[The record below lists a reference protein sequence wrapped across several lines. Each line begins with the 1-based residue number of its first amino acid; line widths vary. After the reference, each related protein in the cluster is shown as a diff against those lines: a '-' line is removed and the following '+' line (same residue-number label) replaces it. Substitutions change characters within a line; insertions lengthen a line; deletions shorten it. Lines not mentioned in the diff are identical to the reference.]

1 MAEPN
6 DLICEIRLLET
17 GRARLELDGL
27 IIEGDCAVDASLAD
41 EIQQAKDPIKAGSLL
56 FDALLP
62 EGQATLE
69 AYRKI
74 STEFRQTGARQ
85 SVRLLLD
92 ATNPEWVHELP
103 WELLFDPRRRVGL
116 GNSQEVSFLRSLDT
130 DHPFPQPIEG
140 RMRLLLAV
148 SAPNDVL
155 HHNLPALDRRFEER
169 TLVGALR
176 RLQDLVH
183 CEMVEAPITAERLR
197 KRLAEGSF
205 HTLHLVAHG
214 RKLAHED
221 TARILLEDD
230 AGRGV
235 WTDCQALVD
244 LLGADPH
251 LHLMTL
257 MACHDGIETRADPFH
272 GLGTALVARGL
283 PAVVVTRRA
292 LTVSQATK
300 VTTHLYR
307 GLALS
312 GRIDEAI
319 NEARERLFHS
329 RPERFAWASPTAYL
343 GGRDAYLWH
352 SEEARRQQVEE
363 DTQSLEMA
371 QFRLEQERRDQLAAW
386 VEPPPPPKSDFHWRQ
401 IAAALAVVV
410 MGLSLGLAGALGMG
424 PLAPWLSPP
433 EQASDLAA
441 TVDSRPSESIDPEAT
456 RRALP
461 RYASACDAGHNL
473 ACVRLATIYELGRGV
488 QKDTVKAETY
498 YRQACTGGDWSSCY
512 HLGHLLE
519 SPSHGSKVDRSEARL
534 AYERAC
540 SGNELRACRRL
551 TVLLAQ
557 EQAPAV
563 SGETQLGGEAVAT
576 AAVGAGTRPVDELS
590 RAPDDRRSEN
600 IDTRPAS
607 AQPSSAADPTEA
619 AKVGVDPA
627 ASSASGAE
635 PVAREASRLK
645 VFVDGKFVER
655 PEPDLRTLADRT
667 GDGET
672 WIYEVGGISSRRAL
686 AGQARGN
693 VYRIFEDAELLE
705 WDVWLDFVDQQ
716 DLTFSVHVAD
726 AELGSYSSVF
736 ARSITVQGR
745 GADWYS
751 SGELALSLESGR
763 HYLVAVSWNG
773 ELTYG
778 YGLGQQET
786 LFAELTHGHVD
797 FDPILPDVES
807 EVSDLAI
814 YRQRLI
820 TSHDIMIDG
829 APLPTTEPSWIEA
842 VSADLNAQWDEDRET
857 EHQIS
862 LLELG
867 ANDLRGGG
875 PKPGSAAFGGSS
887 RGNVVYLDQ
896 DLRLNK
902 LSLWLDLPA
911 PTQLEVGIYRSE
923 HRAGP
928 FEILHEQV
936 WSPPG
941 IGSDWYAT
949 PVLDVELSAGAY
961 YAVLTAWDTEVG
973 YQFGVAGSQQ
983 TPFGPVVQG
992 LAMSD
997 SGLPSTLLEPAAN
1010 RAFYQQRWHLS
1021 AAEQDS
1027 PEKIVP
1033 SPATQDSP

>member
-27 IIEGDCAVDASLAD
+27 IIEGDCAVDTSLVD
-41 EIQQAKDPIKAGSLL
+41 EIQHVQDPIRAGSLL

-85 SVRLLLD
+85 SVRLVLD
-92 ATNPEWVHELP
+92 SSTPEWVHQLP

-116 GNSQEVSFLRSLDT
+116 GNSQEVSFLRSLET
-130 DHPFPQPIEG
+130 DHPFPPPIEG

-148 SAPNDVL
+148 AAPNDVL

-183 CEMVEAPITAERLR
+183 CEVVEAPITAERL
-197 KRLAEGSF
+197 KQHLAKGSF

-235 WTDCQALVD
+235 WTDRQALVE
-244 LLGADPH
+244 LLGADPD

-272 GLGTALVARGL
+272 GLGSALVAKGL

-292 LTVSQATK
+292 LTVSQASK

-329 RPERFAWASPTAYL
+329 RPERFTWASPTAYL

-371 QFRLEQERRDQLAAW
+371 QFRLEQQRRDQLAAW
-386 VEPPPPPKSDFHWRQ
+386 VEPPPPPKADFHWRQ
-401 IAAALAVVV
+401 IAAALGVLVI
-410 MGLSLGLAGALGMG
+410 GLSLGLAGALGKG
-424 PLAPWLSPP
+424 PLATWLSPADPAP
-433 EQASDLAA
+433 EIAA
-441 TVDSRPSESIDPEAT
+441 PVDNRPSESIDPEAT

-540 SGNELRACRRL
+540 SGNEARACRRL

-563 SGETQLGGEAVAT
+563 SQPGLPAGEAVAT
-576 AAVGAGTRPVDELS
+576 NTLGAGSISGDEL
-590 RAPDDRRSEN
+590 PPQGSEG
-600 IDTRPAS
+600 
-607 AQPSSAADPTEA
+607 QSSKNTDSEA
-619 AKVGVDPA
+619 ASGKPTSGPDP
-627 ASSASGAE
+627 SASGLDPNASPLSDAE
-635 PVAREASRLK
+635 IAARDAARLK
-645 VFVDGKFVER
+645 VFVDGRFVDR
-655 PEPDLRTLADRT
+655 PDSDLQTLADRT

-672 WIYEVGGISSRRAL
+672 WIYEVGGTSGRRAL

-693 VYRIFEDAELLE
+693 VYRIFEHAELLE

-726 AELGSYSSVF
+726 AELGSYSSIF

-778 YGLGQQET
+778 YGLGRQET
-786 LFAELTHGHVD
+786 LFAQLTHGHVD

-807 EVSDLAI
+807 EVADLAI

-829 APLPTTEPSWIEA
+829 APLPASEPSWIEA
-842 VSADLNAQWDEDRET
+842 VSTDLDAGWNEERQGEDP
-857 EHQIS
+857 IS
-862 LLELG
+862 WLELG
-867 ANDLRGGG
+867 ASDLRGGG
-875 PKPGSAAFGGSS
+875 LQAEPASFQGSS
-887 RGNVVYLDQ
+887 RGNVVYLNQ

-911 PTQLEVGIYRSE
+911 PTQLEIGIYRSE

-928 FEILHEQV
+928 FEQLHGQA

-941 IGSDWYAT
+941 IGTDWYAS
-949 PVLDVELSAGAY
+949 PVLDVELKAGAY
-961 YAVLTAWDTEVG
+961 YAILAAWDTEVG
-973 YQFGVAGSQQ
+973 YQFGVAGNQQ

-992 LAMSD
+992 LALTASD
-997 SGLPSTLLEPAAN
+997 LPSSLREPAAN
-1010 RAFYQQRWHLS
+1010 RAFYQQRWYLTPIS
-1021 AAEQDS
+1021 QD
-1027 PEKIVP
+1027 PAEKIEP
-1033 SPATQDSP
+1033 APATQNSP

>member
-6 DLICEIRLLET
+6 DLICEIRLLES

-27 IIEGDCAVDASLAD
+27 IIEGECAVDAALAD
-41 EIQQAKDPIKAGSLL
+41 EIQHARDPVRAGSLL

-85 SVRLLLD
+85 SVRLVLD
-92 ATNPEWVHELP
+92 TSTPQWVHELP

-116 GNSQEVSFLRSLDT
+116 GNSQEVSFLRSLET
-130 DHPFPQPIEG
+130 DRPFPPPIEG

-148 SAPNDVL
+148 AAPNDVL

-183 CEMVEAPITAERLR
+183 CEVVEAPITAERL
-197 KRLAEGSF
+197 KKHLTNGSF

-235 WTDCQALVD
+235 WTDRQALEE
-244 LLGADPH
+244 LLGANPD

-272 GLGTALVARGL
+272 GLGAALVAGGL

-307 GLALS
+307 GLALT

-329 RPERFAWASPTAYL
+329 RPERFTWSSPTAYL
-343 GGRDAYLWH
+343 GGRDSYLWH

-371 QFRLEQERRDQLAAW
+371 QFRLEQQRRDQLAAW
-386 VEPPPPPKSDFHWRQ
+386 VEPPPPPKSDFRWRQ

-410 MGLSLGLAGALGMG
+410 LGLSLGLAGALGRG
-424 PLAPWLSPP
+424 PLAPWLSPSEETP
-433 EQASDLAA
+433 EIASP
-441 TVDSRPSESIDPEAT
+441 TDSRPSRSIDPEAT
-456 RRALP
+456 RRAIP

-563 SGETQLGGEAVAT
+563 SKTGEPADDAIAT
-576 AAVGAGTRPVDELS
+576 AAMAAGSLPAGDLAQ
-590 RAPDDRRSEN
+590 APDGRPPGTSDPELASGS
-600 IDTRPAS
+600 PAS
-607 AQPSSAADPTEA
+607 GS
-619 AKVGVDPA
+619 DPA
-627 ASSASGAE
+627 VGSPDETASPSFGTEIAG
-635 PVAREASRLK
+635 REASRLK
-645 VFVDGKFVER
+645 VFVDGRFVDR
-655 PEPDLRTLADRT
+655 PDSDLQTLADRT
-667 GDGET
+667 GNGDT
-672 WIYEVGGISSRRAL
+672 WIYEVGGISGRRAL

-693 VYRIFEDAELLE
+693 VYRIFEPAELLE

-726 AELGSYSSVF
+726 ADLGSYSSIF
-736 ARSITVQGR
+736 SRSTTVQGR

-778 YGLGQQET
+778 YGLGRQET

-829 APLPTTEPSWIEA
+829 SPLPSSEPSWIEA
-842 VSADLNAQWDEDRET
+842 VSADLDARWSENRGNGDQV
-857 EHQIS
+857 S

-867 ANDLRGGG
+867 GNDLRGGG
-875 PKPGSAAFGGSS
+875 LQTDTSSFQGSS
-887 RGNVVYLDQ
+887 RGNVVYLDR
-896 DLRLNK
+896 DLHLNK

-911 PTQLEVGIYRSE
+911 PTQLEIGIYRSE
-923 HRAGP
+923 NRAGP
-928 FEILHEQV
+928 FEQLYEKS

-941 IGSDWYAT
+941 IGFDWYAS
-949 PVLDVELSAGAY
+949 PDLDVELRAGAY
-961 YAVLTAWDTEVG
+961 YAILASWDTEVG
-973 YQFGVAGSQQ
+973 YQFGIAGSQK
-983 TPFGPVVQG
+983 TPFGSVAQG
-992 LAMSD
+992 IALST
-997 SGLPSTLLEPAAN
+997 SGLPPSLQEPAAN
-1010 RAFYQQRWHLS
+1010 RALYQQRWYVTL
-1021 AAEQDS
+1021 ADRDPAEKT
-1027 PEKIVP
+1027 E
-1033 SPATQDSP
+1033 PAPTTQDSP